1 MTLRASLWV
10 MLLPMAFYAL
20 PLAAQ
25 HATPSRPFLER
36 AGFLLESAGFRA
48 RFAND
53 EATRRA
59 LQALPPHRFVVRGAG
74 DAARYVYAD
83 PGACNCIFTGT
94 RDAYLSYQ
102 DMLRNPRPGVDDV
115 APDYKTQAS
124 ALLANDPVR
133 FEALDQVPSEVDA
146 YFDQFR

>member
-1 MTLRASLWV
+1 MTLRVPFWV
-10 MLLPMAFYAL
+10 LIVLAALYVL

-36 AGFLLESAGFRA
+36 TGFLLESAGFRA

-53 EATRRA
+53 ETARKA
-59 LQALPPHRFVVRGAG
+59 LRALPPHKFVVRGAG

-83 PGACNCIFTGT
+83 PGVCNCIFTGS
-94 RDAYLSYQ
+94 RDAFLAYQ
-102 DMLRNPRPGVDDV
+102 DMLRNPKLGVDDV

-124 ALLANDPVR
+124 ALLADDPLQ
-133 FEALDQVPSEVDA
+133 FEALENPVGLDL
-146 YFDQFR
+146 YFTEFR

>member
-1 MTLRASLWV
+1 MTLRVSFWIAV
-10 MLLPMAFYAL
+10 LLVALYTL

-25 HATPSRPFLER
+25 HSTPSRPFLER
-36 AGFLLESAGFRA
+36 TGFLLESAGFRA

-53 EATRRA
+53 ELARKA
-59 LQALPPHRFVVRGAG
+59 LRALPPHRFVVRGAG

-83 PGACNCIFTGT
+83 PGACNCIFSGS

-102 DMLRNPRPGVDDV
+102 DMLRNPRAGVDDV

-124 ALLANDPVR
+124 ALLADDPTR
-133 FEALDQVPSEVDA
+133 FEALEDPGLVDMYFTEV
-146 YFDQFR
+146 R

>member
-1 MTLRASLWV
+1 MTLRVSFRVA
-10 MLLPMAFYAL
+10 LLLAALTTL

-36 AGFLLESAGFRA
+36 TGFLLESAGFRA

-53 EATRRA
+53 EATRKA
-59 LQALPPHRFVVRGAG
+59 LRALPPHRFAVRGTG

-83 PGACNCIFTGT
+83 PGVCNCIFSGS
-94 RDAYLSYQ
+94 RDAFLSYQ

-124 ALLANDPVR
+124 ALLADDPLR
-133 FEALDQVPSEVDA
+133 FEQLEDPASAEI
-146 YFDQFR
+146 YFTEFR

>member
-10 MLLPMAFYAL
+10 ILL
-20 PLAAQ
+20 LAAL
-25 HATPSRPFLER
+25 TRCRLRPSIPRR
-36 AGFLLESAGFRA
+36 AGRSSKRTGFLLESAGFRA

-53 EATRRA
+53 EATRKA
-59 LQALPPHRFVVRGAG
+59 LRALPPHRFVVRGSG

-83 PGACNCIFTGT
+83 PGVCNCIFAGS

-124 ALLANDPVR
+124 ALLADNPVR
-133 FEALDQVPSEVDA
+133 FEALDDPATVDL
-146 YFDQFR
+146 YFREFR

>member
-1 MTLRASLWV
+1 MTMRASPGITF
-10 MLLPMAFYAL
+10 LLAAL
-20 PLAAQ
+20 STFPVAAQ
-25 HATPSRPFLER
+25 HSAPSKPFLER
-36 AGFLLESAGFRA
+36 TGFLLESAGFRA

-59 LQALPPHRFVVRGAG
+59 LHALPPHKFVVHGAG
-74 DAARYVYAD
+74 DAARYIYAD
-83 PGACNCIFTGT
+83 PGACNCIFSGS
-94 RDAYLSYQ
+94 RDAFLSYQ

-133 FEALDQVPSEVDA
+133 AEQLDDPAMLDA
-146 YFDQFR
+146 YFTRFR

>member
-1 MTLRASLWV
+1 MTTRARLWIA
-10 MLLPMAFYAL
+10 LLLAASCTL
-20 PLAAQ
+20 PTAAQ

-36 AGFLLESAGFRA
+36 TGFLLESAGFRA

-53 EATRRA
+53 EGTRRA
-59 LQALPPHRFVVRGAG
+59 LRALPPHKFVVHGTG

-83 PGACNCIFTGT
+83 PGACNCIFSGS
-94 RDAYLSYQ
+94 RDAFLSYQ

-115 APDYKTQAS
+115 APDYKTQVS

-133 FEALDQVPSEVDA
+133 AEQLDDPAMLDG
-146 YFDQFR
+146 YFKHFR

>member
-10 MLLPMAFYAL
+10 VLLLAALYTL

-25 HATPSRPFLER
+25 HSAPSRPFLER

-48 RFAND
+48 HFAND
-53 EATRRA
+53 EATRKA
-59 LQALPPHRFVVRGAG
+59 LRALPPHRFVVRGSG

-83 PGACNCIFTGT
+83 PGVCNCIFSGS
-94 RDAYLSYQ
+94 REAFLSYR
-102 DMLRNPRPGVDDV
+102 DMLTHPRPGVDDV

-124 ALLANDPVR
+124 ALLADDPLR
-133 FEALDQVPSEVDA
+133 FEALEDPATVDV
-146 YFDQFR
+146 YFTEFR

>member
-1 MTLRASLWV
+1 MTLRVSFWIA
-10 MLLPMAFYAL
+10 LLLAALYAL

-25 HATPSRPFLER
+25 HTTPSRPFLER
-36 AGFLLESAGFRA
+36 TGFLLESAGFRA

-53 EATRRA
+53 EAARKALRA
-59 LQALPPHRFVVRGAG
+59 LPAHRFVVRGAG

-83 PGACNCIFTGT
+83 PGVCNCIFSGS
-94 RDAYLSYQ
+94 RDAFLSYQ

-124 ALLANDPVR
+124 ALLADDPTR
-133 FEALDQVPSEVDA
+133 FETLEDPASAEI
-146 YFDQFR
+146 YFTEFR

>member
-10 MLLPMAFYAL
+10 ILLLAAL
-20 PLAAQ
+20 YTVPLAAQ
-25 HATPSRPFLER
+25 HSAPSRPFLEST
-36 AGFLLESAGFRA
+36 GFLLESAGFRA

-53 EATRRA
+53 EATRKVLR
-59 LQALPPHRFVVRGAG
+59 ALPPHRFVVRGSG
-74 DAARYVYAD
+74 DAVRYVYAD
-83 PGACNCIFTGT
+83 PGVCNCIFAGS

-124 ALLANDPVR
+124 ALLADNPVR
-133 FEALDQVPSEVDA
+133 FEALEDPATVDL
-146 YFDQFR
+146 YFREFR

>member
-1 MTLRASLWV
+1 MLRVSLLLALMSATLHAV
-10 MLLPMAFYAL
+10 

-36 AGFLLESAGFRA
+36 TGFLLESAGFRA

-53 EATRRA
+53 EAARKA
-59 LQALPPHRFVVRGAG
+59 LGALPSHRFVVRGTG
-74 DAARYVYAD
+74 GGARYVYAD
-83 PGACNCIFTGT
+83 PGVCNCIFSGS
-94 RDAYLSYQ
+94 RESFLSYQ

-124 ALLANDPVR
+124 ALLANDPLQ
-133 FEALDQVPSEVDA
+133 FEALQEPAMVDM

>member
-10 MLLPMAFYAL
+10 VLLLAALYTL

-25 HATPSRPFLER
+25 HATPSRPFLELT
-36 AGFLLESAGFRA
+36 GFLLESAGFRA

-53 EATRRA
+53 EATRKA
-59 LQALPPHRFVVRGAG
+59 LRALPPHRFVVRGSG

-83 PGACNCIFTGT
+83 PGVCNCIFAGS
-94 RDAYLSYQ
+94 RDAYLAYQ
-102 DMLRNPRPGVDDV
+102 DMLRNPRVGVDDV

-124 ALLANDPVR
+124 ALLADDPVR
-133 FEALDQVPSEVDA
+133 FEALDDPATVGF
-146 YFDQFR
+146 YFTEFR